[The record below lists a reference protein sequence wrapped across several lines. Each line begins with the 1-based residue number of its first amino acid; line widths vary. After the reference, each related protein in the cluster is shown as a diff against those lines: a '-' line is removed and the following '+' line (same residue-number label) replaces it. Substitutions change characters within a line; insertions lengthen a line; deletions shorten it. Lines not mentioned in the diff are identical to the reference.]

1 MYKILLYT
9 IRCLKQTV
17 RNVERMSIIFLIP
30 ILFIVG
36 IAFLYGDQSSF
47 VIIGDT
53 GDHYKIGVINQDQGI
68 ILNSNFQSQ
77 FSAYLEDNNL
87 EGNPLQEGFG
97 SYFIKNINQS
107 KMLLSENDARSFSVI
122 LFNNQQEASK
132 AVQSRFISL
141 CFIIPDDFSKT
152 LITGLN
158 HRINVTEEKLIL
170 NTSNYA
176 YSETSIELIGDY
188 SYARFVEA
196 TTLLEEMFSSFLDE
210 FWVTG
215 LDLPGKFF
223 IEYESITTLAFT
235 EFDIYVPAFLVF
247 VLITSSTGVAG
258 IVGYEQEQGTIDR
271 LKLSDFPSSSFLFG
285 LTFTQVIST
294 LLTMISAVITIYFL
308 GFPFQGNYQ
317 AIFVLL
323 VSAFA
328 VLPLLGISIGIAAF
342 LDGKMATYLP
352 GLIALPLSFLT
363 GGFIPLP
370 RVPLIGDIQ
379 LWHLNPFYCAGEAYR
394 KFLILNLE
402 LGQVFLDL
410 TLLILSGMVF
420 FVVGAIAFIK
430 GVYK

>member
-17 RNVERMSIIFLIP
+17 RNVERMSIIFLVP

-36 IAFLYGDQSSF
+36 IAFLYGENSSF
-47 VIIGDT
+47 VIVEDT
-53 GDHYKIGVINQDQGI
+53 GDHYKIGVINQDQELDI
-68 ILNSNFQSQ
+68 NSNFQSQ
-77 FSAYLEDNNL
+77 FSAYLKDNNL
-87 EGNPLQEGFG
+87 IGDPLQEGFG
-97 SYFIKNINQS
+97 SCFIKNINQS
-107 KMLLSENDARSFSVI
+107 KMLLSENDKRIFTVI
-122 LFNNQQEASK
+122 PFNNQLEASK

-141 CFIIPDDFSKT
+141 CFIIPNNFSKT
-152 LITGLN
+152 LIAGLN
-158 HRINVTEEKLIL
+158 HRINVTEHSLIL
-170 NTSNYA
+170 NTSEYVF
-176 YSETSIELIGDY
+176 SEASVELIGDY
-188 SYARFVEA
+188 SYARFVE
-196 TTLLEEMFSSFLDE
+196 TMTLLEEMLGSYLDN
-210 FWVTG
+210 FWITG
-215 LDLPGKFF
+215 LDLPGKFS
-223 IEYESITTLAFT
+223 IEYETVTTLAFT

-247 VLITSSTGVAG
+247 VLITSSTGVAS

-271 LKLSDFPSSSFLFG
+271 LKLSNFPSSYFLFG
-285 LTFTQVIST
+285 LTITQVIST
-294 LLTMISAVITIYFL
+294 LLTMISVVITIYFL

-323 VSAFA
+323 VSVFA

-342 LDGKMATYLP
+342 LEGKMATYLP

-379 LWHLNPFYCAGEAYR
+379 LWHLNPFYSAGEAYR

-410 TLLILSGMVF
+410 TLLVLSGMGF
-420 FVVGAIAFIK
+420 FVVGAIVFIK
-430 GVYK
+430 EVYK